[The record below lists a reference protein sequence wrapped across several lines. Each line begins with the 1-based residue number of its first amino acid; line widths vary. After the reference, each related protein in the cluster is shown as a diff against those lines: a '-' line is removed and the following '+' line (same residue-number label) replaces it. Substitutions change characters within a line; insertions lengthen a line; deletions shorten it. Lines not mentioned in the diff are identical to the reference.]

1 MKWDWEKLPA
11 LLSTQSVCSVITACR
26 RRAPA
31 HLENEINSFRLSG
44 DHRCQPSQC
53 SAAAGACGS
62 GATGD
67 GAYGAG
73 IGRDLLWEVL
83 EPMGNS
89 SLGTRTVPEMQFDSD
104 MALWAWTLETSWIV
118 CSLLG
123 VLGMK
128 HNGSIHPRQV
138 FPLGGTSLGL
148 LQFYFET
155 LFHLVAQA
163 SLILLRY

>member
-1 MKWDWEKLPA
+1 M
-11 LLSTQSVCSVITACR
+11 
-26 RRAPA
+26 APA

-44 DHRCQPSQC
+44 DHRCQLSRS
-53 SAAAGACGS
+53 SAAAGDCGS

-73 IGRDLLWEVL
+73 IGRDFLWEVL

-89 SLGTRTVPEMQFDSD
+89 SLGTRTVLEMQFDSD

-128 HNGSIHPRQV
+128 HSGSIHAGKYSPSEVHLQV
-138 FPLGGTSLGL
+138 FCS
-148 LQFYFET
+148 F
-155 LFHLVAQA
+155 
-163 SLILLRY
+163 ILRHCFT